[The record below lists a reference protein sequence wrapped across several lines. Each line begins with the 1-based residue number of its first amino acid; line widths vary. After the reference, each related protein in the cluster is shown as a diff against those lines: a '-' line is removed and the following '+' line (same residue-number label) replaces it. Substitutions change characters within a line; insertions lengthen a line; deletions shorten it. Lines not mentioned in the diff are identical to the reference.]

1 MTERTRIVPF
11 LLLGSGFCALVYQT
25 AWLREFRLIFGAS
38 TAASAAVVALFIAGL
53 GLGGL
58 LLGPRADRQARPLL
72 FYAWLEA
79 GIALSAALTPPLLEL
94 VQAAYAALGGT
105 PSLGLTGG
113 TLLRLALAALVLAV
127 PTWLMGGTLPAAVR
141 AVTRRDDAGRRAAA
155 LLYGVNT
162 LGAVA
167 GAFLSTFFLLELF
180 GTRRTLWL
188 ACLLNLLVAVVAR
201 RVALELPEADDASS
215 DAAPAAPVAPA
226 AAPAGN
232 APPAFVLA
240 AAAVVGFAF
249 FLMELVWYRMLGP
262 LLGGSIFT
270 FGLILS
276 MALLGVGLGGAA
288 YARLRQNRPAT
299 LAGFAYTCL
308 GEAACVALPFALGD
322 RLAVL
327 ALLLRP
333 LGGVAQFWGH
343 VLGWSIVCGVVVL
356 PAAFVAGYQF
366 PMLIALLGQGRRD
379 VGRQVGLTYAFNTAG
394 AIAGSLAGGFGLI
407 PLLSAPGAWRA
418 TGALLLA
425 LGGVAL
431 LLAWRR
437 GARAVLTLPAGL
449 GVAAALLLLASGP
462 SAAWR
467 HSGIGVGRAPT
478 GFASPNAL
486 EEWLRF
492 QRRIVAWERDGVES
506 SVALETIGPG
516 YAFVVNGKVDGNARG
531 DAATMIMSGL
541 VGALLHPAPE
551 RSLVIGLGTGG
562 TAGWLA
568 DVPGMQRTDVI
579 ELEPVVL
586 DVARDCA
593 PINRAVLSNPKV
605 RVTLGD
611 AREVLLVSR
620 ERYDVIFSEPS
631 NPYRAGIASLFTREY
646 YQAAAQRLN
655 ARGLFLQWVQAYDV
669 DAPTIRTVYATLGSV
684 FPAVE
689 TWQVGPRD
697 LLLVASSQPLVHDVA
712 RLRAR
717 LGREPY
723 RSGVRYAWRVA
734 DLEGFLAAFV
744 AGPELARALAET
756 EQTPLN
762 TDDRN
767 VVEFGFARTVGR
779 PGLFTVVD
787 LRDAAFARGL
797 HHPRTTNGDVDWSRV
812 DDDRVMFHPSPAQ
825 APRIHAGFSLA
836 QSLLAA
842 LWLRAGSGDSA
853 GTLALWRALDREP
866 RNPLE
871 LTLLASLLA
880 DLGDPAAQGYV
891 DALRAQVPLEG
902 EAVGALLLVRQGR
915 HAEALE
921 SLERLFAAYRRDPWP
936 HPPLVEAA
944 LGASLDLASV
954 RPDLAPR
961 LLAAVR
967 EPFVLRAVD
976 ASRLRL
982 VGDLLARLPPGP
994 ECRETLHALEPR
1006 VPWNRE
1012 WLELRLRCYST
1023 LHDPRA
1029 AEARADLRAFL
1040 ALERLPLL
1048 LDEAAPT
1055 AGPAATPHS
1064 QGSPDAGP

>member
-1 MTERTRIVPF
+1 MSRRARVIPF
-11 LLLGSGFCALVYQT
+11 LLFGSGFCALVYQT
-25 AWLREFRLIFGAS
+25 AWLREFRLVFGAS

-58 LLGPRADRQARPLL
+58 LLGPRADRQARPLV

-94 VQAAYAALGGT
+94 VQASYVALGGT
-105 PSLGLTGG
+105 PALGLAAG

-141 AVTRRDDAGRRAAA
+141 AVTRRDDAGRHAAA

-180 GTRRTLWL
+180 GTRQTLWL

-201 RVALELPEADDASS
+201 RIALELPAADDASAD
-215 DAAPAAPVAPA
+215 DASAGAPAAPAPA
-226 AAPAGN
+226 AAS
-232 APPAFVLA
+232 APPAFVLS

-249 FLMELVWYRMLGP
+249 FLMELVWYRMLAP

-276 MALLGVGLGGAA
+276 VALLGVGLGGAA
-288 YARLRQNRPAT
+288 YARLRPNRPAT

-333 LGGVAQFWGH
+333 LGSVAQFWGH
-343 VLGWSIVCGVVVL
+343 VLAWTVVCGLVVL

-418 TGALLLA
+418 TGLLLVA
-425 LGGVAL
+425 LGGLAV
-431 LLAWRR
+431 LLAWRAGDR
-437 GARAVLTLPAGL
+437 TRLVFPLALGAGAVLLLGAR
-449 GVAAALLLLASGP
+449 GP

-467 HSGIGVGRAPT
+467 HSGIGVGRAAAS
-478 GFASPNAL
+478 FASPNTL

-541 VGALLHPAPE
+541 LGALLHPAAQ

-605 RVTLGD
+605 HLTLGD

-620 ERYDVIFSEPS
+620 ERYDVVFSEPS

-646 YQAAAQRLN
+646 YDAVARHLN
-655 ARGLFLQWVQAYDV
+655 PGGLFLQWVQAYEV
-669 DAPTIRTVYATLGSV
+669 DTPTIRTVYATLASV
-684 FPAVE
+684 FPAIE
-689 TWQVGPRD
+689 TWQVGQRD
-697 LLLVASSQPLVHDVA
+697 LLLVASAQPLVHDVA
-712 RLRAR
+712 QLRAR
-717 LGREPY
+717 LAQEPY
-723 RSGVRYAWRVA
+723 RSGVRYAWRVNS
-734 DLEGFLAAFV
+734 LEGFLGAFV
-744 AGPELARALAET
+744 AGPELARALGSGERGR
-756 EQTPLN
+756 LN

-767 VVEFGFARTVGR
+767 LVEFGFARTVGR
-779 PGLFTVVD
+779 SGLFTIGD
-787 LRDAAFARGL
+787 LRDAALLAGL
-797 HHPRTTNGDVDWSRV
+797 HHPRTANGDVDWERV
-812 DDDRVMFHPSPAQ
+812 DDDRITLYFYPSADQAPQIHSRFTPAQ
-825 APRIHAGFSLA
+825 RLLA
-836 QSLLAA
+836 ELWVRAATADSASLLAR
-842 LWLRAGSGDSA
+842 WR
-853 GTLALWRALDREP
+853 TLGREP
-866 RNPLE
+866 RNPAE

-880 DLGDPAAQGYV
+880 ERGDPAAQPYI

-902 EAVGALLLVRQGR
+902 EAVSALLLTRQGR

-921 SLERLFAAYRRDPWP
+921 AFERLFGACRHEPWAY
-936 HPPLVEAA
+936 PPLIGTALDAA
-944 LGASLDLASV
+944 LELANA
-954 RPDLAPR
+954 RPEYAPR

-967 EPFVLRAVD
+967 QPFVLRLVD
-976 ASRLRL
+976 GTREQL
-982 VGDLLARLPPGP
+982 VGDLLTRMPTGP
-994 ECRETLHALEPR
+994 ECREILHEFEPEA
-1006 VPWNRE
+1006 PWNRQ
-1012 WLELRLRCYST
+1012 WLELRLRCYAT
-1023 LHDPRA
+1023 LHDARQ
-1029 AEARADLRAFL
+1029 AEALADLRAFL
-1040 ALERLPLL
+1040 ALERPPLL
-1048 LDEAAPT
+1048 ATEPAPT
-1055 AGPAATPHS
+1055 AASPASTP
-1064 QGSPDAGP
+1064 DT